1 MAISG
6 TSLLPV
12 GRQRALY
19 NEAQKEYE
27 NYINYVNAERERAA
41 AEAAK
46 SKNKGGFL
54 GGLGY
59 LGEKIGL
66 GFLSG
71 IEGIWDFSAGGIA
84 KLFGADDWAEEQF
97 DDDWVNYNHAD
108 EWYNPS
114 DSWKVAGD
122 VAGGIGSS
130 LPSVAGAAAGAAIIA
145 ASGGTLSAV
154 GGKLI
159 VASISA
165 GIAGLGAAGN
175 ATKEAYRETGRLT
188 GKEFGYGALSG
199 ATEAGIEFATAG
211 IAKGTGRLASK
222 FGNKAANETAQAV
235 AKTVT
240 KKGFFRELGEDFVT
254 EAFEEGFSE
263 FISPYYKRATY
274 DPDAELASAS
284 EIAYASIIG
293 GISGSIMTGVPA
305 TINTTANLISGKSS
319 VDKGTAAGVLE
330 QGRVITERENEV
342 FNRTKPSAEATETT
356 ETTTEAPQ
364 ATTENT
370 EKSNATTETE
380 SGTGIGAF
388 EAVSDTYTKL
398 MESLKKHNNFTGTDS
413 ELIELA
419 KTGNVKFNAKEMMQL
434 GQLKKDGALARLHPY
449 IERSAEALVLDA
461 DTMAQR
467 YSAYGM
473 TDTNG
478 KAINVTAEQILS
490 GIDSSLVQKAKE
502 GTLSDAEA
510 RTLTKQLRKALKSN
524 TVLSTLAT
532 AEATG
537 NIFVDTKRMTESII
551 NGENLAS
558 TADLNRVI
566 EQGSIE
572 EKRDLGKA
580 LGIQDWSTVTGDELR
595 SRISYLAQ
603 NGGLTE
609 YAAQSKRIK
618 KALAEGK
625 EKSKPLPHM
634 LRKNMEDGVY
644 RYTNEDG
651 TVDMAILKDGENY
664 YLYDYEG
671 KRISRAL
678 TSKEI
683 NGILKKYWT
692 SGQTTTAESMK
703 SPNEVESTDTSRKV
717 DELDALAFENIPEY
731 KSLSEPNQAAI
742 RMTLR
747 QALANGLSEADALTM
762 ARFAAKSGLNV
773 IFNASKAVGDGC
785 FVGNTVYVNPNIS
798 IERTFDMV
806 LGHEMFHAIFVKGG
820 KRAMK
825 LYNEAKEFIDSK
837 KAKEVENRYKE
848 FYAELKVE
856 KSIAEAISKEE
867 VSAHGSE
874 EVFKSKEAWEYIL
887 GEDSSIGDGVLS
899 FFRKSARKYS
909 EIQQMSA
916 RARKFIRHYKKLF
929 DAISAR
935 NQGSNSLSLALDGA
949 QRKMPIVDRM
959 GENVK
964 LTGEEEIPRYKT
976 PEEAKDSGDVS
987 DARFSLAFSKDIANK
1002 QREYVD
1008 RGYAKITP
1016 EDLAKSRKTNRQH
1029 GARFALKI
1037 GNEDIAVDV
1046 EEKGDLLAIHNL
1058 TEQNLLDTLNL
1069 GGFPMPSIAIIR
1081 AEQEHSKYGDISV
1094 IFGRETIDP
1103 KNSQYNKVYGGDAWT
1118 ATYPRIEYKA
1128 NAKVAKRIYDKYY
1141 ELEKKH
1147 GYDNV
1152 RAMYAY
1158 ANEIEERLNGL
1169 KGEKGLLEE
1178 IYDNTRMMQV
1188 YLLDSG
1194 KGRVETVT
1202 KEIRKEM
1209 TPSEVKMNE
1218 FFIKELG
1225 EDFIDAYKAPSGTSP
1240 FTYVKEYVKE
1250 NESRIKE
1257 VFKKYLTEEANI
1269 DSGVVEKIVEQ
1280 YKPGDY
1286 AKLLRDAYRYRHEGA
1301 VTIKVEDDP
1310 KATDA
1315 AIRKKADNEQYREWV
1330 DSLFKGIQE
1339 KTGIR
1344 NSKDYYDNFGNSRS
1358 WEQLHYENT
1367 IDNVIRVMREQVE
1380 TGGQTIFSG
1389 NSIWGVSAKEYKSID
1404 ELRAD
1409 KNRLKNL
1416 PEEEYKAK
1424 AEELG
1429 GRLEKIAQSIKS
1441 DSEDNIFIAVD
1452 DAMSLIVD
1460 CVRECKTKASMIA
1473 YLKRYNKKATVKTV
1487 DDIIDLVRDIAN
1499 MPTGYFE
1506 AKPRRAVDFSE
1517 IKMVE
1522 LPDSASDALKK
1533 KLAKLNIPYEVYGNT
1548 DSERA
1553 NAIRNLEDVRFALV
1567 GDIDYVDFSWYN
1579 EVNLSSIDQSRIQS
1593 EALIWDSNHR
1603 NELRRRTLSNGISYS
1618 YIIDDDGIVHVIGRE
1633 KSQNIHER
1641 GTFYANT
1648 NREKLDTVVESLRLG
1663 QRNDSS
1669 GSDIAE
1675 NRRKPSEN
1683 DRRDNTTLR
1692 SEGDGNGSR
1701 YSENGYDAD
1710 LRTETGIQGQIY
1722 SGRGSQRGVQNKQN
1736 NIKRNKS
1743 DIKSNPIIEF
1753 YENEDENTVTYRYAN
1768 GEIVTERYALTG
1780 NEDVEAML
1788 SGINFGNNA
1797 DGTAFDVNLALEKGL
1812 PRKTGASNLTVG
1824 QMKKTIAN
1832 NTHYKVFSKK
1842 NTLDIIGNMSGTS
1855 ALKKG
1860 TRDEIADALW
1870 QGFND
1875 CTDLESR
1882 QIFAHDMAEY
1892 ITAKLITEAKI
1903 ENPDIKEAQ
1912 ETLSYL
1918 SAYIGRIT
1926 FLPQDIAEIKHVA
1939 DKVGLRKILGRW
1951 GNKNR
1956 EGARRVPMD
1965 VFVCDIAREMPGM
1978 SNLEGMHPVEA
1989 FMELDALYERA
2000 KENAK
2005 DKWISLYWDM
2015 PDSEILSLVSGIEA
2029 DILNAFENEG
2039 DKSKFATLVE
2049 NRIEYYYTR
2058 AEFWKSEYDN
2068 IKGRD
2073 RIIGRIMSVTQK
2085 MKDLRLGTFANSTQM
2100 ESDLFKNSIEKLA
2113 KIQFRGNLNVSGT
2126 RKVISELL
2134 QWYSKD
2140 NKMLEYVDEASP
2152 GLYVQDVADMLKT
2165 IAEGDKGFSK
2175 TDLLMIYDI
2184 VSYFVKFV
2192 ENYGKI
2198 FRNGKMIEALPE
2210 AQRYIKI
2217 AQENSNLKVGL
2228 FAKLAGSWYAEMFHD
2243 PASVVRRMDYYQNG
2257 FYTEMFEDLRNAAVD
2272 ADVSEMEVMHDYDD
2286 FLNKNK
2292 GYVKGIEK
2300 NQVEYRGYKISKSKL
2315 IDLYMSMKRK
2325 QSQAGIAINGFSFT
2339 NLKGKVER
2347 VPGFVTDEQISETE
2361 LEEAV
2366 NAERA
2371 KIEKVLTDTDRE
2383 YIAIIEKLYNE
2394 DARKLKAD
2402 RDMQRLGYT
2411 NATTDYYYPIKRAYI
2426 AQNVDVSDAQA
2437 EYERVSNASF
2447 NKDVVKGAKQ
2457 ELSIESVDARLRR
2470 HVHAVCQYAYLS
2482 PAIDAYNRLFNLDVG
2497 GNPNHPV
2504 SFRTESVNVWAK
2516 GQKYFKDL
2524 ISDIQGIP
2532 KGTKEGTAFL
2542 SALRGSYAKFQLGAN
2557 PKVWVTQMSSLFAAS
2572 SILDSDSIVK
2582 GEFVSAKDVDEYC
2595 PLAKLRHYD
2604 NTAALAQGV
2613 IDKKG
2618 KAKGKASRAA
2628 GGISKVSDAL
2638 MAPIGAMDRFVVCR
2652 LFGACQVQVAKN
2664 GGEAVGTVANKREAG
2679 KLLKKVLLET
2689 QQNSLATERSVAMR
2703 SDNEFYRTLTMFS
2716 ADGMKVIGRVID
2728 AYGEISVLKAR
2739 KKKTTDAQALADIN
2753 QQLKKA
2759 RRKARKATSA
2769 LVMSAIFMAC
2779 IAQLFRHIYDKE
2791 QEDSVAETMLT
2802 DFAGNLLGGL
2812 PIAKDLYARIMEGYD
2827 FDNYAYSALND
2838 IIDSSIDLFDADW
2851 NSSQDVAKNIK
2862 NLSYSLGQITG
2873 LPTRNIFNAYY
2884 GITKRFSPETAYKI
2898 DNVFY
2903 EKNYKTDF
2911 YKALEDDDTDMASM
2925 ILSLLYNEQ
2934 MGDVLS
2940 DKVHSELYS
2949 LSEKGYKVIPR
2960 IVPKSITVDEVEYEL
2975 TSEQQEAIRKSYS
2988 ASQNALAKLF
2998 AIESYKKLSDEMKA
3012 EAVNYIYK
3020 IYYDAAIEDAT
3031 GIDRGKLVLVSSIL
3045 DVEQLAILYANT
3057 KGLESD
3063 SDENGKTISGTK
3075 RSKIIAAINSL
3086 NVSREQKILMIYAKG
3101 YAVKDGDIR
3110 GATAD
3115 RAKTLLLNYILRS
3128 SKLSKVQKEE
3138 LTKMCGFE
3146 VKNGRIL
3153 VKSSK

>member
-6 TSLLPV
+6 MSLLPA

-46 SKNKGGFL
+46 TKNKGGPL
-54 GGLGY
+54 GGLVY

-84 KLFGADDWAEEQF
+84 KLFGADDWAEERF
-97 DDDWVNYNHAD
+97 DNDWVDYNHAD

-122 VAGGIGSS
+122 IAGGIGSS

-175 ATKEAYRETGRLT
+175 ATKEAYRETGKLDADAF
-188 GKEFGYGALSG
+188 KYGFYSG

-222 FGNKAANETAQAV
+222 FGSKAANETAQAV

-305 TINTTANLISGKSS
+305 TINTTVNLISGKSS

-330 QGRVITERENEV
+330 QGRVITERENEIL
-342 FNRTKPSAEATETT
+342 NRTKPSAEATESTTESTT
-356 ETTTEAPQ
+356 ETPTEAPTE
-364 ATTENT
+364 AETPLEATTTENS
-370 EKSNATTETE
+370 EE

-398 MESLKKHNNFTGTDS
+398 MESLKKHNGFTGTDR
-413 ELIELA
+413 EFIELT
-419 KTGNVKFNAKEMMQL
+419 KQGNVKFNAKELMQL

-461 DTMAQR
+461 KGMAER

-473 TDTNG
+473 TDANG
-478 KAINVTAEQILS
+478 KPINVTAEQILS
-490 GIDSSLVQKAKE
+490 GIDSSLVEKAKS
-502 GTLSDAEA
+502 GTLSKAEA
-510 RTLTKQLRKALKSN
+510 KTLTKQLRKALKSN
-524 TVLSTLAT
+524 SVLATLAT

-537 NIFVDTKRMTESII
+537 NIFVDTKRMSEAVINNQDLINTANVNRII
-551 NGENLAS
+551 AEG
-558 TADLNRVI
+558 TA
-566 EQGSIE
+566 E
-572 EKRDLGKA
+572 EKRDLGKI
-580 LGIQDWSTVTGDELR
+580 LGIEDWATVTGDEVRRRLSALMESGKLSEAAEQ
-595 SRISYLAQ
+595 SR
-603 NGGLTE
+603 
-609 YAAQSKRIK
+609 RIR
-618 KALAEGK
+618 KALDAGK
-625 EKSKPLPHM
+625 ENAKPLPHM
-634 LRKNMEDGVY
+634 LRKNMQDGVY
-644 RYTNEDG
+644 RYKSEDG
-651 TVDMAILKDGENY
+651 SVDMAVLKDGDNY
-664 YLYDYEG
+664 YLYDYES

-678 TSKEI
+678 TSKDI

-692 SGQTTTAESMK
+692 SGETTTAESMPDAREPRD
-703 SPNEVESTDTSRKV
+703 SSRA
-717 DELDALAFENIPEY
+717 DAELDSLAMKNIPEY
-731 KSLSEPNQAAI
+731 KSLSAPNQAAI

-762 ARFAAKSGLNV
+762 ARFAAKSGFNV
-773 IFNASKAVGDGC
+773 IFDAVKAVGDGC
-785 FVGNTVYVNPNIS
+785 FVGNTIYVNPNIS

-806 LGHEMFHAIFVKGG
+806 LGHEMFHGIFAKGG

-825 LYNEAKEFIDSK
+825 LYNEAKQLINSE
-837 KAKEVENRYKE
+837 KAKEVEKRYKE
-848 FYAELKVE
+848 FYAELEVE
-856 KSIAEAISKEE
+856 ESIAKSISKEE

-916 RARKFIRHYKKLF
+916 CARKFIRHYKKLF

-964 LTGEEEIPRYKT
+964 VTGQEEIPRYKT
-976 PEEAKDSGDVS
+976 PEEESS
-987 DARFSLAFSKDIANK
+987 
-1002 QREYVD
+1002 Q
-1008 RGYAKITP
+1008 
-1016 EDLAKSRKTNRQH
+1016 DLTKSRKTNRQH

-1094 IFGRETIDP
+1094 IFGRKTIDP

-1118 ATYPRIEYKA
+1118 PTYPRIEYKA
-1128 NAKVAKRIYDKYY
+1128 NAKVAKHIYDKYY

-1178 IYDNTRMMQV
+1178 LYDSTRMMQV

-1315 AIRKKADNEQYREWV
+1315 AIRKKANNEQYREWV

-1367 IDNVIRVMREQVE
+1367 IDNVIHVMREQVE

-1389 NSIWGVSAKEYKSID
+1389 NSIWGVSAKEYKNID

-1533 KLAKLNIPYEVYGNT
+1533 KLDKLNIPYEIYGNT

-1553 NAIRNLEDVRFALV
+1553 NAIRNLEGVRFALV

-1579 EVNLSSIDQSRIQS
+1579 EIKLNSIEQSRIQS
-1593 EALIWDSNHR
+1593 EALTWDSRHR
-1603 NELRRRTLSNGISYS
+1603 NELRLRTLSNGISYS
-1618 YIIDDDGIVHVIGRE
+1618 YIIDDDGIVHVIGRK
-1633 KSQNIHER
+1633 KSQNIHEWSQN
-1641 GTFYANT
+1641 YD
-1648 NREKLDTVVESLRLG
+1648 NRSSGKLDRFVEGLRLG

-1669 GSDIAE
+1669 ASSIAG
-1675 NRRKPSEN
+1675 NGRKPSKD
-1683 DRRDNTTLR
+1683 DRRDNTALR
-1692 SEGDGNGSR
+1692 SEGDGNVSR

-1743 DIKSNPIIEF
+1743 EIKSNPIIEF

-1780 NEDVEAML
+1780 NEDIDAMFAEIGT
-1788 SGINFGNNA
+1788 SA
-1797 DGTAFDVNLALEKGL
+1797 DGANFDVNKILERGI
-1812 PRKTGASNLTVG
+1812 PRKPGASTLTIG
-1824 QMKKTIAN
+1824 EMKKTIAN

-1860 TRDEIADALW
+1860 TRAEIADALW

-1989 FMELDALYERA
+1989 FMELDTLYERA
-2000 KENAK
+2000 KETAK
-2005 DKWISLYWDM
+2005 DKWLSLYWDM
-2015 PDSEILSLVSGIEA
+2015 PDSEILSLVWGIEG

-2058 AEFWKSEYDN
+2058 SEFWKAEYDN

-2126 RKVISELL
+2126 RKVIAELS

-2140 NKMLEYVDEASP
+2140 NKMLEYVDEANP
-2152 GLYVQDVADMLKT
+2152 GLYVQDVANMLKT

-2198 FRNGKMIEALPE
+2198 FRNGKLIEALPE
-2210 AQRYIKI
+2210 AQRYIQI
-2217 AQENSNLKVGL
+2217 AHENSNLKVGL
-2228 FAKLAGSWYAEMFHD
+2228 FAKLAGTPYAQFFND
-2243 PASVVRRMDYYQNG
+2243 PASVARRMDYYQNG

-2272 ADVSEMEVMHDYDD
+2272 ADVSEMEVMQAYDE

-2292 GYVKGIEK
+2292 SYIKGIEK
-2300 NQVEYRGYKISKSKL
+2300 DQVDYRGYKISKSKL

-2325 QSQAGIAINGFSFT
+2325 QAQAGVAINGFSFT
-2339 NLKGKVER
+2339 NLEGKVER
-2347 VPGFVTDEQISETE
+2347 VPGFVTDQHISETE
-2361 LEEAV
+2361 LVEAV

-2371 KIEKVLTDTDRE
+2371 KIEKLLTDTDRE
-2383 YIAIIEKLYNE
+2383 YMAIVEKLYNE

-2426 AQNVDVSDAQA
+2426 AQNVDVSDAQS

-2457 ELSIESVDARLRR
+2457 ELAIESVDARLRR

-2482 PAIDAYNRLFNLDVG
+2482 PAIDAYNRLFNMDVG
-2497 GNPNHPV
+2497 GNPNRPV

-2532 KGTKEGTAFL
+2532 KGTKEGWAVL
-2542 SALRGSYAKFQLGAN
+2542 SALRGNYAKFQLGAN
-2557 PKVWVTQMSSLFAAS
+2557 PKVWLTQMSSLFAAS
-2572 SILDSDSIVK
+2572 SILDADSIVK
-2582 GEFVSAKDVDEYC
+2582 GEFVSAKDVDEFC

-2613 IDKKG
+2613 LDKQG
-2618 KAKGKASRAA
+2618 KAKSKARKAV
-2628 GGISKVSDAL
+2628 GGVGKVSNAL

-2652 LFGACQVQVAKN
+2652 LFGACQIQVAKN
-2664 GGEAVGTVANKREAG
+2664 GGAAVGTTENKREAG
-2679 KLLKKVLLET
+2679 KLLKRVLLET
-2689 QQNSLATERSVAMR
+2689 QQNSLATERSAAMR
-2703 SDNEFYRTLTMFS
+2703 NDNEFYRALTMFS

-2739 KKKTTDAQALADIN
+2739 KKKTTDAQALADIKK
-2753 QQLKKA
+2753 QLKEA
-2759 RRKARKATSA
+2759 RKKARKATAA

-2791 QEDSVAETMLT
+2791 QDDSVAETMLT

-2812 PIAKDLYARIMEGYD
+2812 PVAKDLYARIFEGYD

-2838 IIDSSIDLFDADW
+2838 FVDSSINLFGIGKDIFSDEA
-2851 NSSQDVAKNIK
+2851 SSQDVAKGIK
-2862 NLSYSLGQITG
+2862 NLTYSLGQLTG

-2898 DNVFY
+2898 DSVFY
-2903 EKNYKTDF
+2903 KKNYQSDF
-2911 YKALEDDDTDMASM
+2911 YKAIEEDDTAMASM
-2925 ILSLLYNEQ
+2925 VLSLLYNER

-2940 DKVHSELYS
+2940 NKVHSELYS
-2949 LSEKGYKVIPR
+2949 LSEKGYKVIPK
-2960 IVPKSITVDEVEYEL
+2960 IAPKSITVDEVEYEL
-2975 TSEQQEAIRKSYS
+2975 TNEQQEAIRKSYS

-2998 AIESYKKLSDEMKA
+2998 ATESYKKLSDGMKA

-3020 IYYDAAIEDAT
+3020 IYYDAAIEDVT

-3075 RSKIIAAINSL
+3075 RSKVIAAINSL

-3110 GATAD
+3110 GLTAD
-3115 RAKTLLLNYILRS
+3115 RAKTVLLNYILRS
-3128 SKLSKVQKEE
+3128 GKLSKVQKEE
-3138 LTKMCGFE
+3138 LAKMCGFE